1 MVQETVPRAKDSSIP
16 RLVLDR
22 TEAAA
27 ALRISTRKL
36 DYLIHGGEIA
46 ATRID
51 GRVLVAW
58 EELLRFVARK
68 QERPGEV
75 EQRGSGTDQK

>member
-1 MVQETVPRAKDSSIP
+1 MQVETASSSTRVALP
-16 RLVLDR
+16 PLVLDR
-22 TEAAA
+22 REAAT

-36 DYLIHGGEIA
+36 DYLIQRGEIT

-58 EELLRFVARK
+58 AELLRFVREKSRTLKLTSA
-68 QERPGEV
+68 
-75 EQRGSGTDQK
+75 